1 MKPTTM
7 QCTPPTPHP
16 RGGCGRRHGGTGGR
30 RGRRGGHLGRAR
42 QRRRGRVP
50 VADGS
55 PRAPG
60 GSAARWRRRSTLQT
74 GSLFFW
80 CGEGQ
85 PQTDVFGLCERKKRK
100 VWGRPKKKE
109 LGLDDFPQQIAV
121 ACNSLPSAPRC
132 SKNRI
137 DLVSPSGE
145 ATSLGLEVLT

>member
-1 MKPTTM
+1 MAAQAAAEAAEAATSGE
-7 QCTPPTPHP
+7 
-16 RGGCGRRHGGTGGR
+16 RGSGGEGECPSLTARLGRRAAR
-30 RGRRGGHLGRAR
+30 R
-42 QRRRGRVP
+42 
-50 VADGS
+50 
-55 PRAPG
+55 PG
-60 GSAARWRRRSTLQT
+60 GGADRRCKLVLYFFGVGK
-74 GSLFFW
+74 GSLK
-80 CGEGQ
+80 
-85 PQTDVFGLCERKKRK
+85 QTSSAYAKEKKRK